1 MKTIGITG
9 GIGSGKSM
17 VLNMISDNY
26 NVDIVEADKIG
37 HLVMEK
43 EMEAYNNIVKYF
55 GKDILDV
62 NGSIDRKELG
72 KIVFKDKEKLEKLN
86 SFVHPA
92 VKNEIIRRKQLAKE
106 KNKDFFVI
114 EAALLI
120 EAGYRDI
127 CDEFVY
133 IYANEDVRRERLKS
147 SRGLSDEKITEIMSN
162 QLTEQEF
169 RKYCDKII
177 DNSGTKETTF
187 DEIKKVLVL

>member
-9 GIGSGKSM
+9 GIGCGKSM

-26 NVDIVEADKIG
+26 NVDIAEADKIG

-43 EMEAYNNIVKYF
+43 GMEAYNNIVKYF

-62 NGSIDRKELG
+62 NESIDRKELG

-177 DNSGTKETTF
+177 NNTGTKEATF